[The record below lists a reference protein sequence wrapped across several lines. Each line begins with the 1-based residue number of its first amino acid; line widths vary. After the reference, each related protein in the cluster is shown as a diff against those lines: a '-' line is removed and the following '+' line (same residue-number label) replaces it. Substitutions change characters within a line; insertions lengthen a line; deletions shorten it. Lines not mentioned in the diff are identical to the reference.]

1 MRVLIGVGGL
11 QISVDDDDDDD
22 DNYTAYVIFGL

>member
-22 DNYTAYVIFGL
+22 DDYTAYVILGL